1 VWTTHFAQRSGAVQT
16 GLSFAFDFVVS
27 DFLHAGVAELADALD
42 SKASVCP
49 RKIFRPSHCYERL
62 RTKTTSLDAR
72 KVNIVSTAS
81 HVRDYPEQTNP
92 HAPDTTNR
100 QIPTHT
106 IAQASSISAA
116 SNQHR
121 WSMRREKDVQDTRR

>member
-1 VWTTHFAQRSGAVQT
+1 MQTRAFARIAQNYAVR
-16 GLSFAFDFVVS
+16 VS
-27 DFLHAGVAELADALD
+27 DFVRQPLFALN
-42 SKASVCP
+42 SFAC
-49 RKIFRPSHCYERL
+49 
-62 RTKTTSLDAR
+62 AR
-72 KVNIVSTAS
+72 QY
-81 HVRDYPEQTNP
+81 RQTNP